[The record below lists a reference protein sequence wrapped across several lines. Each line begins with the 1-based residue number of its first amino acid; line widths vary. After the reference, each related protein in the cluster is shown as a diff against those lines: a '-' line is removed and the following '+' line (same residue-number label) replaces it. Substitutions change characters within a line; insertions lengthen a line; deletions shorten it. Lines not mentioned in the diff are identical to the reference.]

1 MKPNISSPS
10 AVYSSHHEVFGR
22 QEGSRSSDPCSNP
35 QTPTPH
41 RYSTVR
47 RRPFV
52 YPRDDREFLQ
62 PLEDDAVPASEY
74 SAGDTTDSHPPSLDT
89 YDSVP
94 GSARVIVPT
103 VVSRSPLP
111 TFNPPSDRFSGARW
125 HSRKGP
131 WSPPSSRFSHP
142 PKFTVPFTR
151 GLTSSGA
158 AAPIQK

>member
-10 AVYSSHHEVFGR
+10 AVYSSSHHEVFGR
-22 QEGSRSSDPCSNP
+22 QEESRSPGPRSNP

-41 RYSTVR
+41 RYSTVG

-52 YPRDDREFLQ
+52 YPRDYKGFLQ
-62 PLEDDAVPASEY
+62 PPEDDAVPASEY
-74 SAGDTTDSHPPSLDT
+74 TARDTTHSYPPSLDT
-89 YDSVP
+89 HDSVP

-103 VVSRSPLP
+103 VVSQSPLP
-111 TFNPPSDRFSGARW
+111 TFNPPSDRYSGARW
-125 HSRKGP
+125 HSCKGP
-131 WSPPSSRFSHP
+131 WSHPSSRSANP

-151 GLTSSGA
+151 LASGGA